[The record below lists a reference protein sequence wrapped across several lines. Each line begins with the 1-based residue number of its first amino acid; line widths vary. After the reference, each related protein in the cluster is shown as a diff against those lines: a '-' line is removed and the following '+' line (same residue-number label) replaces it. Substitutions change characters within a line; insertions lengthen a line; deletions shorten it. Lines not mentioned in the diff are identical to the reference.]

1 MMVEKIGGAA
11 MLEQLAEEA
20 SELSQAALKMARIMR
35 GENPTPVT
43 RIQAEKNL
51 IEEYTDVR
59 LCAKDL
65 GLRKDSAM
73 AREKLQ
79 RFLRRWG
86 EKEKLVDGK

>member
-1 MMVEKIGGAA
+1 MMVEKIGRAA

-43 RIQAEKNL
+43 RMQAEKNL

>member
-1 MMVEKIGGAA
+1 MMVEKIGRAA

-43 RIQAEKNL
+43 RMQAEKNL

-73 AREKLQ
+73 ARAKLQ

>member
-1 MMVEKIGGAA
+1 MMVEKIGRAA

-43 RIQAEKNL
+43 RMQAEKNL

-65 GLRKDSAM
+65 GLRKDSAT

>member
-1 MMVEKIGGAA
+1 MMVEKIGRAA
-11 MLEQLAEEA
+11 MLELLAEESA
-20 SELSQAALKMARIMR
+20 ELSQAALKMARIMR

-43 RIQAEKNL
+43 RMQAEKNL

-65 GLRKDSAM
+65 GLRKDSAT
-73 AREKLQ
+73 ARAKLQ
-79 RFLRRWG
+79 RFQRRWD

>member
-1 MMVEKIGGAA
+1 MMVEKIGRAA
-11 MLEQLAEEA
+11 MLELLAEESA
-20 SELSQAALKMARIMR
+20 ELLQAALKMARIMR

-43 RIQAEKNL
+43 RMQAEKNL

-65 GLRKDSAM
+65 GLRKDSAT
-73 AREKLQ
+73 ARAKLQ
-79 RFLRRWG
+79 RFQRRWD

>member
-1 MMVEKIGGAA
+1 MMVEKIGRAA

-65 GLRKDSAM
+65 DLRKDSAM

-79 RFLRRWG
+79 RFLRRWS

>member
-1 MMVEKIGGAA
+1 MMVEKIGRAA
-11 MLEQLAEEA
+11 MLELLAEESA
-20 SELSQAALKMARIMR
+20 ELAQAALKMARIMR

-43 RIQAEKNL
+43 RMQAEKNL

-65 GLRKDSAM
+65 GIRKDSAM